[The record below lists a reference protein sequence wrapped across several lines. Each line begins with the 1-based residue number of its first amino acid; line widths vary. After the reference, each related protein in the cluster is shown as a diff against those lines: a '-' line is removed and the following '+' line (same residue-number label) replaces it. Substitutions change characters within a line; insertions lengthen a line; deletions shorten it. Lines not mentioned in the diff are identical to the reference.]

1 MSEISMWTKQKA
13 NNQFLLTDG
22 NYSRRPSMELAVGSI
37 CHGSC
42 LMFSD
47 KIALS
52 HESEV
57 LTVLPLHKLSIPIS
71 RLVLPLDRAKELE

>member
-1 MSEISMWTKQKA
+1 
-13 NNQFLLTDG
+13 
-22 NYSRRPSMELAVGSI
+22 MELTVGSI

-57 LTVLPLHKLSIPIS
+57 LTVLPLHKLSLPIS